1 MSADTPVGA
10 LSRRKSKYTPR
21 TVPVSETGERL
32 ATSAMIASL
41 DAEGRETIA
50 APFGKT
56 LCDLAKNRDDIVGLT
71 ADLSKYTDLHVFAK
85 AYPDRFYQMGMAE
98 QVMISAA
105 AGLAREGFTPFAT
118 TYAVFASRRAYDFI
132 FMAIAEEN
140 LPVKIVCA
148 LPGLTTGYG
157 PSHQATE
164 DLAIFRGMPNL
175 TIVDPCDGTETE
187 QATHAIAAHPGPVY
201 MRLLRGQVP
210 NVLGE
215 YGYRFEL
222 GKAKLIHGGND
233 VLFISSGFMTM
244 RVIDAAKRLGADGV
258 DCAVLHVP
266 TIKPLDVSTI
276 KAEAAKAGRLVVTAE
291 NHTIVGGLGEAV
303 AAALMREGVHVPF
316 RSIALPDA
324 FLDAGALPTLHDQYG
339 LTADKVAGQIKS
351 WLDA

>member
-1 MSADTPVGA
+1 MTDQA
-10 LSRRKSKYTPR
+10 LSRRSSKYTAR
-21 TVPVSETGERL
+21 SVPQGARI

-41 DAEGRETIA
+41 DSEGRDTIA
-50 APFGKT
+50 APFGHA
-56 LCDLAKNRDDIVGLT
+56 LVDLAKTRTDIVGLT

-98 QVMISAA
+98 AVMISAA

-132 FMAIAEEN
+132 IMAIAEEN

-164 DLAIFRGMPNL
+164 DLAIMRGMPNL
-175 TIVDPCDGTETE
+175 TIVDPCDAVEID
-187 QATHAIAAHPGPVY
+187 QATRAIVDHRGPVY
-201 MRLLRGQVP
+201 MRLLRGNVP

-215 YGYRFEL
+215 YGYQFKL
-222 GKAKLIHGGND
+222 GKAQMIRDGRD
-233 VLFISSGFMTM
+233 VLFVSSGLMTM
-244 RVIDAAKRLGADGV
+244 RTLDAAASLQKDGV

-266 TIKPLDVSTI
+266 TIKPLDTETI
-276 KAEAAKAGRLVVTAE
+276 IAEASKGGRLVVTAE
-291 NHTIVGGLGEAV
+291 NHSITGGLGEAV
-303 AAALMREGVHVPF
+303 AATLMRAGVHVPF
-316 RSIALPDA
+316 RQIALPDA

-339 LTADKVAGQIKS
+339 LSVNAVTAAVKS
-351 WLDA
+351 WL